1 MRSRTRHNM
10 AIMYLS
16 GSLRFKFVFLNLIT
30 CCSRNFQFSG
40 ISVFDRTFEDV
51 TASKNLAPLSIV
63 GATVY
68 QRHFQAPILF
78 KGTFFIWCCDS
89 SAALVKIGKATLI
102 F

>member
-1 MRSRTRHNM
+1 MTEN
-10 AIMYLS
+10 YLIIY
-16 GSLRFKFVFLNLIT
+16 F
-30 CCSRNFQFSG
+30 G
-40 ISVFDRTFEDV
+40 ISVFDRTVEDV
-51 TASKNLAPLSIV
+51 TVLDASKNLAPLSIV